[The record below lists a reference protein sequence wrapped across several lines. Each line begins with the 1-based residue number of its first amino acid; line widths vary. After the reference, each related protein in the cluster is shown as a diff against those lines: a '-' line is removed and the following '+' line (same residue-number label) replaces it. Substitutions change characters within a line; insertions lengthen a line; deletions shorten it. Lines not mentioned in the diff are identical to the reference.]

1 MKSIAIFYTMLR
13 DVERNETMVL
23 MTTVQFIIISTP
35 AAVAAFSPTEF
46 RWDSHSFISSDT
58 EK

>member
-35 AAVAAFSPTEF
+35 AAFSPTEF
-46 RWDSHSFISSDT
+46 R
-58 EK
+58 